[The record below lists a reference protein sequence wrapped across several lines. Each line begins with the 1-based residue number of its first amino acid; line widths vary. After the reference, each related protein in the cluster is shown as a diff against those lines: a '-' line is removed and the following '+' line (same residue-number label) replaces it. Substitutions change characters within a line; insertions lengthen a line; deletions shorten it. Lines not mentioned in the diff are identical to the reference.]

1 MLTRQGSGTP
11 GRTRGGISG
20 TAGLDNLSE
29 RGRKILLYTCCISV
43 FIISMD
49 SYAVNVAL
57 PAMGVG
63 LGASVT
69 QLQWVI
75 SAYSLALAGFL
86 MLSGS
91 VADRIGRRRV
101 FQTGLV
107 FFALGSLVSSFAPN
121 AEVLIA
127 ARVLQG
133 LGGSM
138 LNPVALSI
146 ITNAFTNPAQRA
158 KALGIWSGTIGV
170 SMALGPPIGGL
181 LVDLV
186 SWRAVFWINVPIA
199 LLAVVLAALFIP
211 ESNAGTHR
219 RLDPP
224 GQILMIL
231 FLVSINTALIQGGS
245 LGWSHP
251 LVVGCLLASV
261 VTLGSFLWWEN
272 RTEVPLLSPALFRSR
287 VFSVAVICAL
297 VAFTSTSGFIFVIT
311 LFLQQARG
319 LNPMS
324 AGLMLLPLALMV
336 AICAPFSGRM
346 VAARGPAPV
355 LMFAGAMMAL
365 GGLLLS
371 FIGLGTPLWYLCL
384 AFAVYGIGFGS
395 VNTPITN
402 AAVSGLPKAQAGTAA
417 AVTSTSRQVGNALGA
432 AIFGSLV
439 VTRLGSAGSDGLA
452 TAAAPVWWSMVGLGM
467 IIVIAGWSAHRDGRA
482 RQAS

>member
-1 MLTRQGSGTP
+1 MP
-11 GRTRGGISG
+11 VKVSG
-20 TAGLDNLSE
+20 TAGLDQLSD
-29 RGRKILLYTCCISV
+29 RGRMILLYTCCMSV

-49 SYAVNVAL
+49 SNAVNVAL
-57 PAMGVG
+57 PAMGVS

-101 FQTGLV
+101 FQAGLI
-107 FFALGSLVSSFAPN
+107 FFALGSLLSSFAPN
-121 AEVLIA
+121 AEILIA

-158 KALGIWSGTIGV
+158 KALGIWSGVIGV
-170 SMALGPPIGGL
+170 AMALGPPIGGL

-224 GQILMIL
+224 GQILMIV

-251 LVVGCLLASV
+251 LVVGCFIGA
-261 VTLGSFLWWEN
+261 LGALGVFLWWET
-272 RTEVPLLSPALFRSR
+272 RTDTPLLAPSLFRSR
-287 VFSVAVICAL
+287 IFSVAVICAL
-297 VAFTSTSGFIFVIT
+297 VAFASTSGFLFVIN

-319 LNPMS
+319 LSPMS
-324 AGLMLLPLALMV
+324 AGLLLLPLALMV
-336 AICAPFSGRM
+336 AICAPASGRL

-355 LMFAGAMMAL
+355 LIFAGAVMAL

-371 FIGLGTPLWYLCL
+371 FIDLDSPLWYLCL
-384 AFAVYGIGFGS
+384 AFGVYGIGFGS

-417 AVTSTSRQVGNALGA
+417 AVTSTARQIGNGLGA

-439 VTRLGSAGSDGLA
+439 VARLGAGGPSGFE
-452 TAAAPVWWSMVGLGM
+452 AAAQPVWWSMAGM
-467 IIVIAGWSAHRDGRA
+467 GVVIAIAGWSVRSGMREA
-482 RQAS
+482 QAA